1 MGEGGADGLGG
12 GKELGVRCSIIG
24 GATRGEALEAAY
36 ALVSETRDGFD
47 DGAKEREFM
56 RKSDSV
62 NVRTT
67 YARAGE
73 SEWLRPWLWTGAVRT
88 HGAPCIAIVGSP
100 REIAEGGEE
109 VADAGV
115 APVIL

>member
-73 SEWLRPWLWTGAVRT
+73 AEWLRRGPRAGAVGT
-88 HGAPCIAIVGSP
+88 PGAPCMAIVGSP
-100 REIAEGGEE
+100 RRFAEG
-109 VADAGV
+109 
-115 APVIL
+115 